1 MKLEVVPYS
10 IIKDLKILLIFIIR
24 KIRLEKYLD
33 ESLFHSDINFFV
45 KVDLLLI
52 KFFSKL

>member
-10 IIKDLKILLIFIIR
+10 IIKDLKIFLIFIIR
-24 KIRLEKYLD
+24 KCLEKCLD